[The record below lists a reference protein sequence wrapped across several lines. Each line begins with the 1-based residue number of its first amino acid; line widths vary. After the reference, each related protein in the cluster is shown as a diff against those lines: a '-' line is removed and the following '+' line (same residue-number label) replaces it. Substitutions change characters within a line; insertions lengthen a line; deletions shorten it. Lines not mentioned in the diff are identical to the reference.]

1 MKLIRLLKKRGK
13 SGFTLVEV
21 VISCVL
27 LGILILGV
35 FSVVTPIIS
44 GVKSREQSA
53 NALMLGEAAEA
64 YIDRSIKN
72 SVFVAIFENGK
83 PDDMKADDK
92 IAKSKQMEEM
102 LAFINNADNKDAA
115 GNDIY
120 ELKCIGIRW
129 KYDAKSQQ
137 YKYMITNEI
146 VDKTTGAVDISPST
160 SKSYDVFETCFYE
173 NLYPEFTFDI
183 METVVVDEDGN
194 PTTDPPTM
202 QEVPAIKTTVSVHRD
217 ADMQEMAFQGTGYAD
232 LTNIKRQQTTGFYKL
247 FSKKGILNADGT
259 YVADTETVLRAAP
272 DPDDDSL
279 SEEDKHLE
287 TYIYYVTRKLKATTS
302 PAPSS
307 TSSTSSTSSSS
318 TT

>member
-1 MKLIRLLKKRGK
+1 MKLLRLLKKRGK

-53 NALMLGEAAEA
+53 NALMLGEAADA
-64 YIDRSIKN
+64 YINRSIKN
-72 SVFVAIFENGK
+72 SVFVAIFENAK
-83 PDDMKADDK
+83 PDDMKADST
-92 IAKSKQMEEM
+92 IPKSKQMEEM

-115 GNDIY
+115 GKDIY

-137 YKYMITNEI
+137 YKYMITSEL
-146 VDKTTGAVDISPST
+146 VDKTTGAVDISST
-160 SKSYDVFETCFYE
+160 SKSYDVFESCFYE
-173 NLYPEFTFDI
+173 NLFPAFTFNI
-183 METVVVDEDGN
+183 METPVLGEDGN

-202 QEVPAIKTTVSVHRD
+202 QEVPAIKTTINVYRD
-217 ADMQEMAFQGTGYAD
+217 ADMDEMAFSGDGYAD
-232 LTNIKRQQTTGFYKL
+232 FTNIKRQQATGYYKL
-247 FSKKGILNADGT
+247 FSKKGILAADGT
-259 YVADTETVLRAAP
+259 SYVDGTGTVLREAP
-272 DPDDDSL
+272 DPDDESL
-279 SEEDKHLE
+279 SDAEKHLE

-302 PAPSS
+302 PTPSS
-307 TSSTSSTSSSS
+307 TPPSS
-318 TT
+318 TTTTTTP

>member
-1 MKLIRLLKKRGK
+1 MKLIQLLKKRGK

-53 NALMLGEAAEA
+53 NALMLAQAAEM

-72 SVFVAIFENGK
+72 SVFVAIFENAK
-83 PDDMKADDK
+83 PDDMAADQT

-102 LAFINNADNKDAA
+102 LAFINNSDNKDAA

-129 KYDAKSQQ
+129 KYDAKSQR
-137 YKYMITNEI
+137 YKYMITSET

-173 NLYPEFTFDI
+173 NLYPAFTFDI
-183 METVVVDEDGN
+183 METVVVDSDGN

-202 QEVPAIKTTVSVHRD
+202 QEVPAIKTTIDVYRD
-217 ADMQEMAFQGTGYAD
+217 AEMENLAFQGPGYAD
-232 LTNIKRQQTTGFYKL
+232 LTNIKRQQATGFYKL
-247 FSKKGILNADGT
+247 FSKNGILNPDGT
-259 YVADTETVLRAAP
+259 YEADTGTVLHG
-272 DPDDDSL
+272 DDEFD
-279 SEEDKHLE
+279 DTNRPE
-287 TYIYYVTRKLKATTS
+287 TYIYYVTRKLKATTT
-302 PAPSS
+302 PTPSS
-307 TSSTSSTSSSS
+307 TPSS